1 MNRQEWLKERKNY
14 LGGSDIGAICGINKY
29 KTALDVYMDK
39 TSDEVEEVNNNYTHW
54 GSILENVVANEYAR
68 VTGNKVVEPI
78 GTIYHPEYSF
88 LAANIDRFV
97 NGGDYILECKT
108 AGNFAA
114 SDWGKEGTDEIPES
128 YKCQVAYYAGIAD
141 VSKVDIA
148 VLIGGNDFRIY
159 RYMRDRKLENQLFQ
173 IAINFWNKHII
184 PRIAPEARNA
194 NDLDILYPESNGSQ
208 IEICDSVLR
217 DIQRLKELKA
227 QAESIEYEAKGLKE
241 NIKKYMKDNELL
253 VDASGNEFATW
264 KTQKARMSLNTKAL
278 QLEHQD
284 IYQKY
289 LYECKAPR
297 VLRLK

>member
-39 TSDEVEEVNNNYTHW
+39 TSDEIKEVNNNYTHW
-54 GSILENVVANEYAR
+54 GNILENVVANEYAR

-108 AGNFAA
+108 VSNFAA
-114 SDWGKEGTDEIPES
+114 SDWGQEGTDEIPES

-159 RYMRDRKLENQLFQ
+159 RYMRDRKLESQLFQ

-184 PRIAPEARNA
+184 PRKAPEARNA
-194 NDLDILYPESNGSQ
+194 NDLDILYQESNGSQ
-208 IEICDSVLR
+208 IEVCDSVLR

-264 KTQKARMSLNTKAL
+264 KTQKARMSLDTKAL

-284 IYQKY
+284 IYQQY